1 MWRRLRRFA
10 AVTLLLGLGAV
21 SSRAASQ
28 EPAPPETPIDRA
40 LRRLYNFDFAGSLA
54 ILHEAERAMP
64 DHPLVYSVRAGTY
77 LFMELDRLK
86 ILETR
91 FFLNDDNLVD
101 GTGKLEPDPTVR
113 NKLFAT
119 LERCRQV
126 AGERLAADPDDVDA
140 LFAMCMAAGVETDYA
155 ALVERRTWRSLRL
168 APTMLVHAKKLLA
181 RTPPFY
187 DAYLNFGSLE
197 YVVGDL
203 PFFIRWFIRYDGI
216 KGSKQRGID
225 QLKQTASHGR
235 YYGPYARILLAVV
248 YLREKRPDESARLL
262 EGLSRE
268 FPENRLF
275 RDELA
280 RIRQLIRKH
289 QNKQIRG

>member
-1 MWRRLRRFA
+1 MSRSSARGLATFLLA
-10 AVTLLLGLGAV
+10 AVWLAC
-21 SSRAASQ
+21 
-28 EPAPPETPIDRA
+28 PAGGSPDGGPGPPLPPIDA
-40 LRRLYNFDFAGSLA
+40 AFQRLYNFDFAGSLA
-54 ILHEAERAMP
+54 ILYDAERTLP

-77 LFMELDRLK
+77 LFMEMDRLK

-101 GTGKLEPDPTVR
+101 GSGKLEPDPAVR
-113 NKLFAT
+113 NKLLAT

-126 AGERLAADPDDVDA
+126 AGKRLEADPDDVDA
-140 LFAMCMAAGVETDYA
+140 LFALCMAAGVETDYA

-168 APTMLVHAKKLLA
+168 APTMLVPAKKLLA

-216 KGSKQRGID
+216 KGSKQRGIE
-225 QLKQTASHGR
+225 QLKLTASQGR
-235 YYGPYARILLAVV
+235 YYGPYARVLLAVV
-248 YLREKRPDESARLL
+248 YLREGRPGESIRLL
-262 EGLSRE
+262 EDLSRE
-268 FPENRLF
+268 FPENHLF

-280 RIRQLIRKH
+280 RLRQQVQKH
-289 QNKQIRG
+289 RHK

>member
-1 MWRRLRRFA
+1 MPGFLTGSVVQGLTYRDWSLLCYEKSQTDLIYSKWRSGHARSRDRHMMWRRLRRFA

-155 ALVERRTWRSLRL
+155 ALVERRTWRKP
-168 APTMLVHAKKLLA
+168 AAGAHHAGAREKLLA

-187 DAYLNFGSLE
+187 DALSRFSSLE

-203 PFFIRWFIRYDGI
+203 PFFIRWFIPLR
-216 KGSKQRGID
+216 D
-225 QLKQTASHGR
+225 QGKQTAGDRSTN
-235 YYGPYARILLAVV
+235 
-248 YLREKRPDESARLL
+248 RPPATAATTAFAGSS
-262 EGLSRE
+262 SRWS
-268 FPENRLF
+268 
-275 RDELA
+275 
-280 RIRQLIRKH
+280 I
-289 QNKQIRG
+289 

>member
-1 MWRRLRRFA
+1 MIRRRLRCLTA
-10 AVTLLLGLGAV
+10 TTLLLCLGAV
-21 SSRAASQ
+21 TVRAAS
-28 EPAPPETPIDRA
+28 PDPVTPPDTPIDRA
-40 LRRLYNFDFAGSLA
+40 FRHLYNFDFAGSLA
-54 ILHEAERAMP
+54 VLYDAERAQP
-64 DHPLVYSVRAGTY
+64 DNPLVYSVRAGTY
-77 LFMELDRLK
+77 LFMEMDRLK

-101 GTGKLEPDPTVR
+101 GTGKLEPDPVVR

-119 LERCRQV
+119 LERCRQI
-126 AGERLAADPDDVDA
+126 AGQRLTADPDDVDA

-203 PFFIRWFIRYDGI
+203 PFFIRWFIRYDGV
-216 KGSKQRGID
+216 KGSKQRGIE
-225 QLKQTASHGR
+225 QLKLTASQGR

-248 YLREKRPDESARLL
+248 YLRENRPDESIRLL

-268 FPENRLF
+268 FPENHLF

-280 RIRQLIRKH
+280 RIRQQVEKRRTK
-289 QNKQIRG
+289 

>member
-1 MWRRLRRFA
+1 MIRRPLRRFA
-10 AVTLLLGLGAV
+10 ATILLLWLGAV
-21 SSRAASQ
+21 TGRAANPD
-28 EPAPPETPIDRA
+28 PALPPDTPIDRA
-40 LRRLYNFDFAGSLA
+40 FRHLYNFDFAGSLA
-54 ILHEAERAMP
+54 VLHDAERTQP
-64 DHPLVYSVRAGTY
+64 DNPLVHSVRAGTY
-77 LFMELDRLK
+77 LFMEMDRLK

-101 GTGKLEPDPTVR
+101 GTGKLEPDPAVR

-126 AGERLAADPDDVDA
+126 AGQRLQADPDDVDA

-168 APTMLVHAKKLLA
+168 APTMLVHAKQLLA

-203 PFFIRWFIRYDGI
+203 PFFIRWFIRYDGV
-216 KGSKQRGID
+216 KGSKQRGIE
-225 QLKQTASHGR
+225 QLKLTASQGR

-248 YLREKRPDESARLL
+248 YLRENRPDESIRLL

-268 FPENRLF
+268 FPGNHLF
-275 RDELA
+275 RDELT
-280 RIRQLIRKH
+280 RIRQQVEKRR
-289 QNKQIRG
+289 NK